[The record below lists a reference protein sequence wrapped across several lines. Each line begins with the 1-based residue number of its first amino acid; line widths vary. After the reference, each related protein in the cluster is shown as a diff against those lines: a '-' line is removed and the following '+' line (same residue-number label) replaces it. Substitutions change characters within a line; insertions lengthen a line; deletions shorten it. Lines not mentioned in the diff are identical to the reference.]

1 MKKIVGVVLAAV
13 LVCAPVS
20 AQEIPEETAQP
31 CIWIV
36 SADECTDIGTP
47 PMLETPV
54 ATAAPTVIAPVYET
68 PVYDEPA
75 VEEDVVIYELPSTG
89 SGATA

>member
-36 SADECTDIGTP
+36 SEDECTDIGTP
-47 PMLETPV
+47 PMIETPV
-54 ATAAPTVIAPVYET
+54 ATVAPVA
-68 PVYDEPA
+68 PVYDEPV
-75 VEEDVVIYELPSTG
+75 VEEEVVIYELPSTG
-89 SGATA
+89 SGPAV

>member
-31 CIWIV
+31 CIWVV
-36 SADECTDIGTP
+36 SEDECTDIGTP
-47 PMLETPV
+47 PTLPTPV
-54 ATAAPTVIAPVYET
+54 ATVAYEAPTYE
-68 PVYDEPA
+68 E
-75 VEEDVVIYELPSTG
+75 VVIYELPSTG
-89 SGATA
+89 SGRYNSINNSER